1 MGQTEHAA
9 RRPRGGPESA
19 AAAAGRRAPTVDPPV
34 GAMKMVCLNGE
45 GLGDFFFQVFC
56 GGSQR
61 GLLLCGSTASKV
73 CTAGMKREQRCV
85 RNGCAPQT
93 RVAAGGRPARTALG
107 CSHQRPRADWRGW
120 RERRRRRGG
129 SSGGRFEVGR
139 RGGGGGW
146 PSVASGAPR
155 PGSGQAGRATDE
167 GGGGHRSVV
176 APLQRRAGREG
187 GGEDQRERGR
197 QRVVC
202 SEYGQGKRTVEVVLD
217 AGGGCSGG
225 KEVKTGTAPG
235 QLS

>member
-1 MGQTEHAA
+1 MFEWRGAW
-9 RRPRGGPESA
+9 RLFFPSFRGGSP
-19 AAAAGRRAPTVDPPV
+19 RA
-34 GAMKMVCLNGE
+34 
-45 GLGDFFFQVFC
+45 
-56 GGSQR
+56 
-61 GLLLCGSTASKV
+61 LLLGGSTASKV

-107 CSHQRPRADWRGW
+107 CSHPRPRADWRGW

-176 APLQRRAGREG
+176 APLQRWAGREG
-187 GGEDQRERGR
+187 GGKTSGRG
-197 QRVVC
+197 VVRKGC
-202 SEYGQGKRTVEVVLD
+202 AASTDRGSEPWRWFLTPAVGAAAARRSK
-217 AGGGCSGG
+217 
-225 KEVKTGTAPG
+225 PG
-235 QLS
+235 QRLDNSARQPTRGV